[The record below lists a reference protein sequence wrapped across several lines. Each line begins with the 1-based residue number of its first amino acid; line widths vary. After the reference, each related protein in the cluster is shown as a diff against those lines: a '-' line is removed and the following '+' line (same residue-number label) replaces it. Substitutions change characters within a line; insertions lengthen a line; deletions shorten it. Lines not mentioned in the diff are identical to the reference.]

1 MKTVAGIFNSRADAE
16 RAIENLCGLGLA
28 EDRLNLLTP
37 GETPAE
43 VDAEVPTTETEQPGM
58 GKALGATVGGALGA
72 AGGLGLGS
80 IIATSL
86 IPGVGPVLAIGMIGA
101 ALVGAGGAVAGSEV
115 GEALEDHIAP
125 ELPHDELYVYE
136 DALRQGKSVV
146 IAAADD
152 GEQAD
157 HAQTVLSAAGAETID
172 AARENWWVG
181 LRDGEEAEYAGEGA
195 DFKRD
200 EPVYRRGF
208 EAALHPGTR
217 GASFEESRV
226 RLRERHGEA
235 CEQGAFQRGYER
247 GCAYDARLR
256 GSGGSAN

>member
-16 RAIENLCGLGLA
+16 RAIENLRGLGLA

-86 IPGVGPVLAIGMIGA
+86 IPGVGPVLAVGMIGA
-101 ALVGAGGAVAGSEV
+101 ALVGAGGAAAGSQV
-115 GEALEDHIAP
+115 GEALEDNIAP

-152 GEQAD
+152 SEQAD
-157 HAQTVLSAAGAETID
+157 HAQTVLAAAGAESID
-172 AARENWWVG
+172 AARESWWVG
-181 LRDGEEAEYAGEGA
+181 LRDDEEAEYTGQGA

-208 EAALHPGTR
+208 EAALHPRTR
-217 GASFEESRV
+217 GASYDDAAE
-226 RLRERHGEA
+226 RLRERYAEV
-235 CEQGAFQRGYER
+235 CEQPAFRRGYER
-247 GCAYDARLR
+247 GCAYDAGRR
-256 GSGGSAN
+256 GGDAG